1 MFIHVIETYSVF
13 YGTHMYCYYH
23 NSLWFVRILTNINAV
38 FIHPFCFFITGCNT
52 FSLFTSNSSLCRL
65 SMLFLQ
71 QTYRTS
77 VPCLLILLA
86 FTGGHICLAFNP
98 AERNAEPY
106 ENVIVIVIVI
116 VWRSCANI
124 LKFIRCSITPRS
136 SRMIEA
142 CLLAVD
148 QEQY

>member
-1 MFIHVIETYSVF
+1 MFIHVIEKYSVF
-13 YGTHMYCYYH
+13 YGIHMYCYYR

-38 FIHPFCFFITGCNT
+38 FIHPFCFFITSCNT
-52 FSLFTSNSSLCRL
+52 FSLFTSKSSMCRL

-71 QTYRTS
+71 QPYRTS
-77 VPCLLILLA
+77 VRCLLILLA
-86 FTGGHICLAFNP
+86 YTGGHICLAFNP

-106 ENVIVIVIVI
+106 ENVIVIVI

-136 SRMIEA
+136 SRMKEA
-142 CLLAVD
+142 YLLAVD
-148 QEQY
+148 QEQD